1 MDCVFCRIVS
11 GNIKPEIISE
21 STHFLVFL
29 DANPITE
36 GHTIICSKRHV
47 STFMELNDD
56 EAKDLGLLQRDIS
69 KKLKEKLD
77 CDITIANSSG
87 KWASQSIDHF
97 HVHIIPRKEGDRLW
111 DGEKSKV
118 VLDRSSDFERLK
130 PSGIEL
136 QSIANKIRG
145 E

>member
-1 MDCVFCRIVS
+1 
-11 GNIKPEIISE
+11 
-21 STHFLVFL
+21 
-29 DANPITE
+29 
-36 GHTIICSKRHV
+36 
-47 STFMELNDD
+47 
-56 EAKDLGLLQRDIS
+56 LGLLQRDIS